1 MELFFGKVDFEE
13 YDNVDPSDCFQFK
26 GEHFWYRAV
35 IDQDQVCFY
44 DTCNRHFPIALEN
57 IKEADTVLFAA
68 RTLHE
73 AHEEADKVL
82 EKAAHKV
89 RSLLNFWGNE

>member
-13 YDNVDPSDCFQFK
+13 YDNVDPSECFEFK

-35 IDQDQVCFY
+35 IDEDQVCFY

-73 AHEEADKVL
+73 AHEEADQIL

-89 RSLLNFWGNE
+89 RSLLNFWDNE